1 MWHSPDTDES
11 NALRGAPTSCRWNG
25 FAILL
30 ILNDMPDTLFPCPV
44 PVRTHTHLAN
54 IISFHR
60 VTHWLLLQLRA
71 YRAPQTTMN
80 RNGRRGSALRN
91 YLLLNRAV
99 KWMGLWLVPVRVSK
113 HDELNWKLATKK
125 TRTDNQG
132 DLIIISSPTRG
143 QAAKSGR
150 VKMWQIRRCNQ
161 QCSGDWWIVAW
172 WCSVYLFIDCE
183 EMLTTDGWRLL

>member
-1 MWHSPDTDES
+1 
-11 NALRGAPTSCRWNG
+11 
-25 FAILL
+25 
-30 ILNDMPDTLFPCPV
+30 MPDTLFPCPV

-91 YLLLNRAV
+91 YLLFNRAV

-113 HDELNWKLATKK
+113 HDELNWKLAAKK
-125 TRTDNQG
+125 TRTEPRRSNYNFFANSWTSSKEWTSENVANQKVQPTVQWWLMDRG
-132 DLIIISSPTRG
+132 LVVQCLPVYWLRRNAGYRWMALVVEDQVPWSSEM
-143 QAAKSGR
+143 KY
-150 VKMWQIRRCNQ
+150 KRCV
-161 QCSGDWWIVAW
+161 D
-172 WCSVYLFIDCE
+172 
-183 EMLTTDGWRLL
+183 R